1 MIAAAVI
8 CKDSNNYDQIFG
20 SIRAKYVKELG
31 VGNNRDQPLLS
42 VLFPERHAFKLA
54 ECSADNGIRC
64 RLSIRLN

>member
-8 CKDSNNYDQIFG
+8 CKDIINYDQIFE
-20 SIRAKYVKELG
+20 SIRAKYAKELG
-31 VGNNRDQPLLS
+31 VGNNKDQPLISFL
-42 VLFPERHAFKLA
+42 LPARHAFRLA